1 MPDGEKQK
9 ARRSMRG
16 KARAKEEEI
25 MKRKNIA
32 GLIGAV
38 VAGGILTGV
47 MVYPMASDI
56 MDTAFAQETT
66 AEQAE
71 ALTQTAAEDEEQF
84 SAISTV
90 DTQESDQDEVADFSY
105 SNVADVAE
113 AVMPSIVAI
122 TNKSLQEVRD
132 YFFRR
137 SYTYEAESA
146 GSGII
151 LGSNDTELLICTNN
165 HVVEG
170 ASELTVTFIDEESYT
185 AQVKGTD
192 ARNDLAVVA
201 VNLED
206 ISEDTMNAIKIAK
219 VGDADTMRV
228 GEQVV
233 AIGNALGYGQSVT
246 TGIISAKNRSISV
259 EEENGYGYSEE
270 EDATVYDNLIQT
282 DAAIN
287 PGNSGGALLNMNGE
301 VIGINSAK
309 ASSSGVE
316 GMGYAISVSEAM
328 PILDDL
334 MTRKT
339 RVKLDEEKMGYIG
352 INGQRVSSEATT
364 FYGVPQGIYLTVIK
378 EDGPAAAAG
387 LQEGDILAQFDGE
400 DLTSMKDLQYLL
412 QYYEAGETVD
422 LTYYRMNEDGNGYE
436 KMTTQITLGDRSE
449 LQ

>member
-1 MPDGEKQK
+1 
-9 ARRSMRG
+9 
-16 KARAKEEEI
+16 
-25 MKRKNIA
+25 
-32 GLIGAV
+32 
-38 VAGGILTGV
+38 
-47 MVYPMASDI
+47 
-56 MDTAFAQETT
+56 
-66 AEQAE
+66 
-71 ALTQTAAEDEEQF
+71 
-84 SAISTV
+84 
-90 DTQESDQDEVADFSY
+90 
-105 SNVADVAE
+105 
-113 AVMPSIVAI
+113 
-122 TNKSLQEVRD
+122 
-132 YFFRR
+132 
-137 SYTYEAESA
+137 
-146 GSGII
+146 
-151 LGSNDTELLICTNN
+151 
-165 HVVEG
+165 
-170 ASELTVTFIDEESYT
+170 
-185 AQVKGTD
+185 
-192 ARNDLAVVA
+192 
-201 VNLED
+201 
-206 ISEDTMNAIKIAK
+206 MNAIKIAK

>member
-1 MPDGEKQK
+1 
-9 ARRSMRG
+9 
-16 KARAKEEEI
+16 
-25 MKRKNIA
+25 MKRRNIITLA
-32 GLIGAV
+32 GAV
-38 VAGGILTGV
+38 AACGILAGAVIYPSTSG
-47 MVYPMASDI
+47 MV
-56 MDTAFAQETT
+56 DTLFAQE
-66 AEQAE
+66 AAKEQTDTDKDETDLGLNAFS
-71 ALTQTAAEDEEQF
+71 AGQDEEEENF
-84 SAISTV
+84 SMISTV
-90 DTQESDQDEVADFSY
+90 NTVESDQDEVSDFSY
-105 SNVADVAE
+105 ANVADVAE

-122 TNKSLQEVRD
+122 TNKSLQEVRS
-132 YFFRR
+132 YFYGRTFTRE
-137 SYTYEAESA
+137 SESA

-151 LGSNDTELLICTNN
+151 LGSNETELLICTNN
-165 HVVEG
+165 HVVED
-170 ASELTVTFIDEESYT
+170 ATELTVTFIDEEAYE

-219 VGDADTMRV
+219 IGDADTMRV

-246 TGIISAKNRSISV
+246 TGIVSAKNRSIMIAD
-259 EEENGYGYSEE
+259 ENSGYGFTADDT
-270 EDATVYDNLIQT
+270 DATTYDNLIQT

-309 ASSSGVE
+309 ASANGVE
-316 GMGYAISVSEAM
+316 GMGYAISVTQAM

-339 RVKLDEEKMGYIG
+339 RTKLDEEDMGYIG
-352 INGQRVSSEATT
+352 INGQRVSSEAST

-378 EDGPAAAAG
+378 QDGPADKAG
-387 LQEGDILAQFDGE
+387 LREGDILSKFDGE
-400 DLTSMKDLQYLL
+400 QLTSMQDLQYIL
-412 QYYEAGETVD
+412 QYYEAGETVEV
-422 LTYYRMNEDGNGYE
+422 TVYRPNDDRNGYE
-436 KMTTQITLGDRSE
+436 EQTFEITLGDRTE